1 MGFEWR
7 SRAQCHANGPAH
19 QERGPLG
26 GAALD
31 LVGRQ
36 VEGFRDSRASR
47 LPGTG
52 SFGPR
57 GHARAPGMAFRLGAA
72 SAPRSGSTG
81 VGTRRGTKRRT
92 ITSRRRARMCPVPL
106 DLGAGPCLARY
117 LSTVRRERFA
127 ACPLKSRPGPS
138 RETGPWVGSSGRTGP
153 QGWCW
158 CRRRL
163 P

>member
-7 SRAQCHANGPAH
+7 SRAPCHANGPAH

-47 LPGTG
+47 LLGTG
-52 SFGPR
+52 SLGPR
-57 GHARAPGMAFRLGAA
+57 GYARAREWRFGSVGIGT
-72 SAPRSGSTG
+72 RSGSTG

-158 CRRRL
+158 CRRRS